1 MIKALLFDFDGL
13 ILDTET
19 PEVIAWQEVYSR
31 YGVEFPV
38 QLWGK
43 IVGGNGSK
51 DFDPVAYL
59 SEKSSQ
65 QIDADLMRADKRVRD
80 RELVAYQAIL
90 PGVQDY
96 ITTAKAHGLR
106 LAIGSSSNHDW
117 IDTHLKRLGL
127 WDSFDAV
134 ICIEDAPRAK
144 PNPDIF
150 LKALEALDVRAE
162 EALAF
167 EDSPNG
173 VTAAKAAGIRVI
185 AVPNPITA
193 QLGVTGADLTLASLA
208 DLPLPDL
215 LQRFNVTIRHELPAD
230 IPAIHRVN
238 QRAFPQETEANLVDL
253 IRDRG
258 NMTLSLVALNGAE
271 VVGHILFSPVT
282 LQPSQDGLRG
292 TSTGSVRGL
301 GIGPVAVLPEMQDK
315 GFGSRLIEKGLSI
328 CRERGYDFIV
338 LLGDPRYYSRFGFIP
353 AAEFGLDNEY
363 GAGEEFQARELKP
376 GILNGTRALV
386 QYVPE
391 FKEVGC

>member
-19 PEVIAWQEVYSR
+19 PEVIAWQEVYAP
-31 YGVEFPV
+31 YGIEFPV
-38 QLWGK
+38 RLWGK
-43 IVGGNGSK
+43 IVGGNGHK

-59 SEKSSQ
+59 SEQTGQS
-65 QIDADLMRADKRVRD
+65 IDADLMRADKRVRD
-80 RELVAYQAIL
+80 RGLVAYQAIL

-96 ITTAKAHGLR
+96 IAGAKASGLR
-106 LAIGSSSNHDW
+106 LAIGSSSNHEW
-117 IDTHLKRLGL
+117 VDTHLKRLGL

-150 LKALEALDVRAE
+150 LKALEVLDVRPE
-162 EALAF
+162 EALVF

-173 VTAAKAAGIRVI
+173 VAAAKAAGIRVI

-193 QLGVTGADLTLASLA
+193 QLGVSGADLTLASLA
-208 DLPLPDL
+208 DLPLADL
-215 LQRFNVTIRHELPAD
+215 LLRFNVTIRHELPAD

-238 QRAFPQETEANLVDL
+238 QRAFPQETEAKLVDL
-253 IRDRG
+253 IRERG
-258 NMTLSLVALNGAE
+258 NSTLSLVAVNGAE
-271 VVGHILFSPVT
+271 VVGHVLFSPVT
-282 LQPSQDGLRG
+282 LDPQNELQ
-292 TSTGSVRGL
+292 GL
-301 GIGPVAVLPEMQDK
+301 GLGPVAILPEMQGK

-328 CRERGYDFIV
+328 CRERGYDFVV

-363 GAGEEFQARELKP
+363 GVGEEFQARELKP

>member
-19 PEVIAWQEVYSR
+19 PEVMAWQQVYER

-43 IVGGNGSK
+43 IVGGNGYK

-59 SEKSSQ
+59 SEKTGYSV
-65 QIDADLMRADKRVRD
+65 DPELMRADKRVRD
-80 RELVAYQAIL
+80 RELVSYQAVL
-90 PGVQDY
+90 PGVMDY
-96 ITTAKAHGLR
+96 ITSAQARGLR
-106 LAIGSSSNHDW
+106 LAIASSSNHGW
-117 IDTHLKRLGL
+117 IDPHLQRLGL

-134 ICIEDAPRAK
+134 ICIEEGQRAK

-150 LKALEALDVRAE
+150 LKALEALDVRPE
-162 EALAF
+162 EALVF

-173 VTAAKAAGIRVI
+173 ITAAKAAGIRAI

-193 QLGVTGADLTLASLA
+193 QLGVFGADLTLASLA
-208 DLPLPDL
+208 DLPLADL
-215 LQRFNVTIRHELPAD
+215 LLRFNVTIRYELPAD
-230 IPAIHRVN
+230 FPAIHHVN
-238 QRAFPQETEANLVDL
+238 QRAFPQEIEANLVDL

-258 NMTLSLVALNGAE
+258 NSMLSLVAVNGDE

-282 LQPSQDGLRG
+282 LNPQNGL
-292 TSTGSVRGL
+292 RGL
-301 GIGPVAVLPEMQDK
+301 GIGPVAVLPEMQGK
-315 GFGSRLIEKGLSI
+315 GFGSQLIEKGLNI

-353 AAEFGLDNEY
+353 AREFGLTSEY
-363 GAGEEFQARELKP
+363 GDGDEFQARELKP

>member
-19 PEVIAWQEVYSR
+19 PEVVAWQQVYAR

-38 QLWGK
+38 QMWGK
-43 IVGGNGSK
+43 IVGGNGYK

-59 SEKSSQ
+59 SEKTGYS
-65 QIDADLMRADKRVRD
+65 IDPELMRTDKRVRD
-80 RELVAYQAIL
+80 RELVSYQAIL

-96 ITTAKAHGLR
+96 ITAARARGLR
-106 LAIGSSSNHDW
+106 LAIASSSNHRW
-117 IDTHLKRLGL
+117 IDPHLQRLGL
-127 WDSFDAV
+127 WDFFDAV
-134 ICIEDAPRAK
+134 ICIEEGQRAK

-150 LKALEALDVRAE
+150 IKAIEALNIRPE
-162 EALAF
+162 EALVF

-173 VTAAKAAGIRVI
+173 VAAAKAAGIRVI

-193 QLGVTGADLTLASLA
+193 QLGILGADLTLASLA
-208 DLPLPDL
+208 DLPLDEL
-215 LQRFNVTIRHELPAD
+215 LLRFNISIRHEWPDD

-258 NMTLSLVALNGAE
+258 NMMLSLVALNGAD

-282 LQPSQDGLRG
+282 LKP
-292 TSTGSVRGL
+292 GSHIRGL
-301 GIGPVAVLPEMQDK
+301 GIGPVAILPEMQGK
-315 GFGSRLIEKGLSI
+315 GLGSRLIETGLNI

-338 LLGDPRYYSRFGFIP
+338 LLGNPRYYSRFGFIP

-386 QYVPE
+386 RYVPE
-391 FKEVGC
+391 FKEIGC

>member
-19 PEVIAWQEVYSR
+19 PEVMAWQQVYAR

-43 IVGGNGSK
+43 IVGGNGYK
-51 DFDPVAYL
+51 DFDPVGYL
-59 SEKSSQ
+59 SEKTGYS
-65 QIDADLMRADKRVRD
+65 IDPELMRADKRVRD
-80 RELVAYQAIL
+80 RELVSYQAIL
-90 PGVQDY
+90 PGVMDY
-96 ITTAKAHGLR
+96 ITGAKARGLL
-106 LAIGSSSNHDW
+106 LAIGSSSNHGW
-117 IDTHLKRLGL
+117 IDPHLKRLGL
-127 WDSFDAV
+127 WDFFDAV
-134 ICIEDAPRAK
+134 ICIEDGLRAK

-150 LKALEALDVRAE
+150 LKALEALNGQPE
-162 EALAF
+162 EALVF

-173 VTAAKAAGIRVI
+173 ITAAKAAGIRAI

-193 QLGVTGADLTLASLA
+193 QLGISGADLTLASLA
-208 DLPLPDL
+208 DLPLDEL
-215 LQRFNVTIRHELPAD
+215 LLRFNIAIRHEWPED

-258 NMTLSLVALNGAE
+258 NVTLSLVALNGAD

-282 LQPSQDGLRG
+282 LEPNNHI
-292 TSTGSVRGL
+292 RGL
-301 GIGPVAVLPEMQDK
+301 GIGPVAVLPEMQGK
-315 GFGSRLIEKGLSI
+315 GLGSQLIEKGLNI

-353 AAEFGLDNEY
+353 AREFGLTSEY
-363 GAGEEFQARELKP
+363 GDGDEFQARELKP
-376 GILNGTRALV
+376 GILTGTRALV